1 MDPENEGPNLHQ
13 ADRLPEAAGHE
24 EWSDFW
30 VTEMRAEQDKETS
43 GDHLAMMTSMSGFK
57 LAVSFLFNSATEAM
71 ATATRRAREVTVLS
85 ILWTIQPSKLCKPG
99 VVNDE
104 REQEQCPHSSESG
117 NLFPNLSRDD

>member
-1 MDPENEGPNLHQ
+1 
-13 ADRLPEAAGHE
+13 
-24 EWSDFW
+24 
-30 VTEMRAEQDKETS
+30 MRAEQDKETS

-57 LAVSFLFNSATEAM
+57 FAVSFLFNSATEIM